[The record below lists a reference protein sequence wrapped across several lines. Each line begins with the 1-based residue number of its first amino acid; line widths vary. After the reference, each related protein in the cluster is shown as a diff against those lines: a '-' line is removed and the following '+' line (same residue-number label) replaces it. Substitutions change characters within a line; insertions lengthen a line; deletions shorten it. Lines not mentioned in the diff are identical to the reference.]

1 MSTKPSTPA
10 SNSSVTANDMTTLA
24 LDPNRIVLNDAI
36 GRCTNDNHV
45 SHVNNNN
52 NVAGA
57 NTSVNTLTNDVMS
70 IARFLVVNEADCDM
84 RFNALETI
92 MGEVMKALEE
102 NKSEVT
108 ALKAKITEL
117 EAQMQI
123 ND

>member
-1 MSTKPSTPA
+1 MSTKPSTPS
-10 SNSSVTANDMTTLA
+10 SNSPVTVGNGATDS
-24 LDPNRIVLNDAI
+24 NRSVLNAI

-45 SHVNNNN
+45 SHVNNNS
-52 NVAGA
+52 GA
-57 NTSVNTLTNDVMS
+57 NTSVNTLTNDVKS

-92 MGEVMKALEE
+92 TGEVMKALEE
-102 NKSEVT
+102 NKAEVN

>member
-1 MSTKPSTPA
+1 VGNGATDT
-10 SNSSVTANDMTTLA
+10 
-24 LDPNRIVLNDAI
+24 NRSVLNDAI
-36 GRCTNDNHV
+36 GKCTDDNHM

-57 NTSVNTLTNDVMS
+57 NTIANTLTNDVKS

-84 RFNALETI
+84 RFIALETI

-102 NKSEVT
+102 NKAEII

>member
-1 MSTKPSTPA
+1 MA
-10 SNSSVTANDMTTLA
+10 TLA
-24 LDPNRIVLNDAI
+24 LGNEATDSNRSVLNDAI
-36 GRCTNDNHV
+36 GRCANVNHV

-52 NVAGA
+52 SGA
-57 NTSVNTLTNDVMS
+57 NTSVNTLTNDVKS
-70 IARFLVVNEADCDM
+70 IARFLVVNEADCEM

-102 NKSEVT
+102 SKSEIT

-123 ND
+123 NA